1 MSQPSSRMAEEI
13 QAAPGVVA
21 RQATALARPIAD
33 LAARLRQ
40 RPPDVVVTCARGS
53 SAHAATFAKHLIER
67 YLDVPVSAA
76 APNIASIYRGQLR
89 LKDQLFL
96 AVSQSGRSDDLIA
109 TARSAKA
116 AGAHTVALVNA
127 IGSPLAATCDTVLP
141 IGAGPEVSVAATK
154 TFVATTAALLR
165 LTAAWSANQ
174 MLSAAID
181 RLPGRLASAAELDWG
196 AALEI
201 LGATNALATIGRGPT
216 LAMAR
221 EAALKLKETCN
232 LHAEAFSGAEFL
244 HGPVALASPRH
255 PIFMLMP
262 TDAAADG
269 MRQLASDL
277 QRMHT
282 PTLIAGADVGNL
294 PVIRAEQPE
303 ADAVCL
309 IQSFYGLAE
318 RLARRLGIDADHPRN
333 LQKVTRTQ

>member
-1 MSQPSSRMAEEI
+1 MSLSSSRMAEEI
-13 QAAPGVVA
+13 QAAPDVVA

-40 RPPDVVVTCARGS
+40 RLPDVVVTCARGS

-67 YLDVPVSAA
+67 YLGVPVSAA
-76 APNIASIYRGQLR
+76 APSIASIYGGRLR

-96 AVSQSGRSDDLIA
+96 AISQSGRSDDLIA
-109 TARSAKA
+109 MAHSAKT
-116 AGAHTVALVNA
+116 AGAHTVALVNV
-127 IGSPLAATCDTVLP
+127 IGSPLAAVCDTVLP
-141 IGAGPEVSVAATK
+141 IEAGPEVSVAATK
-154 TFVATTAALLR
+154 TFVATTSALMR
-165 LTAAWSANQ
+165 LTAVWSGDDN
-174 MLSAAID
+174 LTAAVD
-181 RLPGRLASAAELDWG
+181 RLPGRLAIAGGLDWG
-196 AALEI
+196 SALEM
-201 LGATNALATIGRGPT
+201 LGATGALATIGRGPT

-255 PIFMLMP
+255 PILMLMP

-277 QRMHT
+277 HSMHA
-282 PTLIAGADVGNL
+282 PTLITGTDVGNL
-294 PVIRAEQPE
+294 PVVRADQPE
-303 ADAVCL
+303 ADAICL
-309 IQSFYGLAE
+309 IQSFYGLTE
-318 RLARRLGIDADHPRN
+318 RLARRLGIDPDRPRN

>member
-13 QAAPGVVA
+13 QAAPDVVA
-21 RQATALARPIAD
+21 RQATALAEPIAD

-40 RPPDVVVTCARGS
+40 RVPDVVVTCARGS

-67 YLDVPVSAA
+67 YLGVPVSAA
-76 APNIASIYRGQLR
+76 APSIASIYGGELR

-109 TARSAKA
+109 MAHSAKT

-127 IGSPLAATCDTVLP
+127 IDSPLAAVCDTILP

-154 TFVATTAALLR
+154 TFVATASALMR
-165 LTAAWSANQ
+165 LTAAWSADQ
-174 MLSAAID
+174 KLTAAVD
-181 RLPGRLASAAELDWG
+181 LLPRRLAIAGGLDWG
-196 AALEI
+196 AALEM
-201 LGATNALATIGRGPT
+201 LGATGALATIGRGPT

-277 QRMHT
+277 HRMHA
-282 PTLIAGADVGNL
+282 PTLITGTDVGNL
-294 PVIRAEQPE
+294 PVVRADQPE
-303 ADAVCL
+303 ADAICL
-309 IQSFYGLAE
+309 IQSFYGLTE
-318 RLARRLGIDADHPRN
+318 RLARRLGIDVDRPRN